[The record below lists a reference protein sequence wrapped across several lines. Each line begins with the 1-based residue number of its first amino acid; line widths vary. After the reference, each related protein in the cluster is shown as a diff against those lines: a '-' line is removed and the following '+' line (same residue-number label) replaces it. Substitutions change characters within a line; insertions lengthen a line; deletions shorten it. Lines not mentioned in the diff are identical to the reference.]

1 MEGKIMNVYSV
12 SFINPETGTT
22 SSIHVV
28 ERGIIPAIERA
39 VIVFGKIGWDIVSA
53 TLLKRKR

>member
-1 MEGKIMNVYSV
+1 MNVYSV
-12 SFINPETGTT
+12 SFMNPETGTT